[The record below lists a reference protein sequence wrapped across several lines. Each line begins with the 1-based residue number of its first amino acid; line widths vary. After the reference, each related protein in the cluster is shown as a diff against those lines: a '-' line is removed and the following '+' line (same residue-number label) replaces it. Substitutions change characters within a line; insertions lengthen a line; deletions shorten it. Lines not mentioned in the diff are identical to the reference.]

1 MAKKFISNI
10 TIQNAKIIFKNFAGA
25 QKKFNREGE
34 RNFNV
39 VFDEEQGQELKQIG
53 WNTRPLKDKE
63 GNPTGEW
70 AMKVKVRFKNV
81 PPKIV
86 LISSAG
92 KQILD
97 EDMVD
102 QLDWA
107 RFENVDLVITPYQ
120 WEWDD
125 KSGVTAY
132 LKTGYFT
139 LEEDELDKKYADIPS
154 TTASAV
160 PAESGQD
167 EIPF

>member
-1 MAKKFISNI
+1 MAKKYISNI
-10 TIQNAKIIFKNFAGA
+10 TVENAKIIFKNFAGA

-34 RNFNV
+34 RNFNI
-39 VFDEEQGQELKQIG
+39 VFDEEQGQELKEIG

-70 AMKVKVRFKNV
+70 AMKVKVRFDNV

-92 KQILD
+92 KQVLD
-97 EDMVD
+97 ETMVD

-107 RFENVDLVITPYQ
+107 RFENIDMVITPYQ
-120 WEWDD
+120 WNWND

-139 LEEDELDKKYADIPS
+139 LEEDDLDRKYADVANTEPVS
-154 TTASAV
+154 TD
-160 PAESGQD
+160 GD
-167 EIPF
+167 IPF

>member
-1 MAKKFISNI
+1 MAKKYISNI
-10 TIQNAKIIFKNFAGA
+10 TVENAKIIFKNFAGA

-34 RNFNV
+34 RNFNI
-39 VFDEEQGQELKQIG
+39 VFDEEQGQELKEIG
-53 WNTRPLKDKE
+53 LNTRPLKDKE

-70 AMKVKVRFKNV
+70 AMKVKVRFDNV

-92 KQILD
+92 KQVLD
-97 EDMVD
+97 ETMVD

-107 RFENVDLVITPYQ
+107 RFENIDMVITPYQ
-120 WEWDD
+120 WNWND

-139 LEEDELDKKYADIPS
+139 LEEDDLDRKYADVANTEPVSID
-154 TTASAV
+154 
-160 PAESGQD
+160 GD
-167 EIPF
+167 IPF